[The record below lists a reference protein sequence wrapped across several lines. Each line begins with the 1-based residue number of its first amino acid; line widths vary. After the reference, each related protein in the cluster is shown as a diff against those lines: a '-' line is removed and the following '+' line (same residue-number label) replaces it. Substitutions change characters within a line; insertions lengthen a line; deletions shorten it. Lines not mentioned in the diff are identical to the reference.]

1 MTPPSQGPYK
11 SSPFP
16 SRGSTLD
23 YKTCPG
29 CGEEVPSAAPRCKH
43 CFHDF
48 GPEVKPRSR
57 RLVGLFII
65 LAIMAVSGAAVMFY
79 ITNFHSVKENV
90 VIDEETKSVVFTRT
104 YADKLE
110 SDRLSF
116 NDVEKIESVVGGSKW
131 EVALLLK
138 NGDRKVINRSVDQ
151 NLHPYAVHIAAVMER
166 PLVQVNEIAGFG
178 EQKGTSE
185 IAVDDLPTG
194 DSKKA
199 KEKSSRTSRER

>member
-1 MTPPSQGPYK
+1 M
-11 SSPFP
+11 
-16 SRGSTLD
+16 
-23 YKTCPG
+23 
-29 CGEEVPSAAPRCKH
+29 
-43 CFHDF
+43 
-48 GPEVKPRSR
+48 
-57 RLVGLFII
+57 GLFII